1 MKKHL
6 LLFFLFFSIS
16 LSFSQAYYKNGDKL
30 MYKEKYLSDLEVV
43 KKENEPKYISIE
55 IFEEVNRNDS
65 IIKNFRAV
73 VKNKNKAYSSNLYLM
88 LLNNPF
94 PDFKLQDINNNW
106 YVKSRF
112 LGKPTVICFIK
123 HPYFQPTRKEIKK
136 LNALNK
142 NEKYQVVAFLADTN
156 ANKSS
161 FSNMEFPILKDSSNW
176 LNSNIVGH
184 HFAQYLLIDEN
195 GIITYF
201 FPEFPNS
208 KTTFTPIR
216 NQTKEIFELL
226 AN

>member
-1 MKKHL
+1 VK
-6 LLFFLFFSIS
+6 I
-16 LSFSQAYYKNGDKL
+16 GDKL
-30 MYKEKYLSDLEVV
+30 MNKEQYFSDLEIVT
-43 KKENEPKYISIE
+43 KENAPKYVRVDV
-55 IFEEVNRNDS
+55 FEEVTRNDS
-65 IIKNFRAV
+65 IIKNG
-73 VKNKNKAYSSNLYLM
+73 KPMIYDNQSTYSEPYLM
-88 LLNNPF
+88 LLNKPF
-94 PDFKLQDINNNW
+94 PDFKLQGINNNW

-156 ANKSS
+156 AGKSS

-226 AN
+226 ID

>member
-1 MKKHL
+1 MTE
-6 LLFFLFFSIS
+6 
-16 LSFSQAYYKNGDKL
+16 D
-30 MYKEKYLSDLEVV
+30 KYLSDLEIV
-43 KKENEPKYISIE
+43 KRENEPNYISIE
-55 IFEEVNRNDS
+55 IFEEVNRN
-65 IIKNFRAV
+65 FRSV
-73 VKNKNKAYSSNLYLM
+73 VNNKNRASSSNLYIM
-88 LLNNPF
+88 LLNKPF
-94 PDFKLQDINNNW
+94 PDFKFQDLNNNW
-106 YVKSRF
+106 YAKSRF
-112 LGKPTVICFIK
+112 LGKPTVVCFI
-123 HPYFQPTRKEIKK
+123 HPKLQPTRKEIKK

-142 NEKYQVVAFLADTN
+142 NEKYQVVA
-156 ANKSS
+156 S

-216 NQTKEIFELL
+216 EQTKEIFNFL